1 VVVFAR
7 KPSVVMPVFDEQ
19 ATFFANC
26 LYNRWVLSDI
36 MTGQKAMLTELFARS
51 NLRARGFA
59 IEPEITARP
68 IRRGRIH
75 EVPIDYRARTREEG
89 KKLTVVDGLRV
100 VVTLL
105 RCRFT

>member
-26 LYNRWVLSDI
+26 LYNRWMSDI
-36 MTGQKAMLTELFARS
+36 MTGQKAMLAELFARS

-59 IEPEITARP
+59 IGPEITARP
-68 IRRGRIH
+68 LRRGRIH
-75 EVPIDYRARTREEG
+75 EVPIDYRARTREEE
-89 KKLTVVDGLRV
+89 KLTVVDGLRV